1 MKEIIIG
8 NVINGLVCG
17 GCGVFS
23 VWLTIAANKF
33 NLLKDKHKEHARTM
47 AKIAN
52 DPQTSGDVKIGI
64 MENPTTKKLV
74 DEGLSVDDDI
84 LKFENNWKQ
93 FIKCILRPF

>member
-17 GCGVFS
+17 GCCVFS

-52 DPQTSGDVKIGI
+52 DP
-64 MENPTTKKLV
+64 
-74 DEGLSVDDDI
+74 
-84 LKFENNWKQ
+84 
-93 FIKCILRPF
+93 